1 MIVRRLAFEL
11 LAQTNAAPPCRNAKR
26 IKKPMRSPQR
36 RLVSSMT
43 ALLSLLVL
51 AAGERACAGFL
62 GPNDLPGTNSVM
74 AECGKESFGGNSRS
88 DISENTAFS
97 SASEL
102 VSVSSRDGSPRVAAQ
117 VWCWLWLPCAP
128 LGHPQQTGDAG
139 GSGGPNFDGSSHP
152 AGCTGSPL
160 IGIIGPTGVMSLLDH
175 SKPSPPFHLPLYR
188 PPRLG

>member
-1 MIVRRLAFEL
+1 
-11 LAQTNAAPPCRNAKR
+11 
-26 IKKPMRSPQR
+26 MRSPQR

-74 AECGKESFGGNSRS
+74 AECGKDCLGGNSRFE
-88 DISENTAFS
+88 ISENTTFC
-97 SASEL
+97 SASES
-102 VSVSSRDGSPRVAAQ
+102 VSVSNGHGSPGAAAQ
-117 VWCWLWLPCAP
+117 HLYWLWLPCAP
-128 LGHPQQTGDAG
+128 VGHPQQSGGAG

-160 IGIIGPTGVMSLLDH
+160 IGIIEPTGVISLVDH
-175 SKPSPPFHLPLYR
+175 SKPPPPFQLPLYR